1 MEQETRR
8 EADGLLPK
16 QAQRLQRGL
25 SFMHGDRAKREA
37 RNSRMLQ
44 HGWWT
49 CSARLRGSLQF
60 EGCRLWLWN
69 RRQEAQQDTLN
80 ELLLEWQG
88 RPLGAWHQLF
98 RRVLFCAP
106 TD

>member
-1 MEQETRR
+1 
-8 EADGLLPK
+8 
-16 QAQRLQRGL
+16 
-25 SFMHGDRAKREA
+25 MHGDRAKREA